1 MRTRLLWALVLPLAL
16 LLAGCSGGDDGGGG
30 SDGPITLRFQSLAWQ
45 EESVEVNKE
54 LVKEWNA
61 THPDVKVEYV
71 QGSWDSVHDQLLTS
85 FEGGEAPDIIHD
97 ASDDLADFAYGGY
110 LADLTDLL
118 PQRLK
123 SDIPQRSWETATFG
137 DGIYGVPFLQEPRV
151 LIANAKWLKE
161 AGVRIPTPEQPWSWA
176 EFRKITEQLSGDG
189 KYGVA
194 WPLKEPVSAS
204 LNLSLSA
211 GGQLFHRGADGKV
224 TVRFEPADEVMPSTV
239 HDQVIT
245 DRSASPTTLGS
256 GGSDTLP
263 GFFGGRYAMVPLGF
277 SYRQQIVQQAPK
289 GFDWQVLPAPAG
301 ADGLTQGVSPQTL
314 SIAEDSPHQREA
326 AEFIDFLLRPAEHG
340 PAGARRLDAA
350 DRDPGAERPGP
361 AHRRE
366 RLGHRHGPRRP
377 PALGARAVRAGLS
390 GVEGQ
395 GRHARLPGVLQRSHR
410 ARRTARAPGGRREPG
425 TGPLP
430 ALTSSG
436 TAALVDRCLRAP
448 ALTDATLLT
457 QLEYARKRPGD
468 HGSWT
473 RLTVLTRPRYA
484 WRLIGRVGRHSF
496 RPVPRV
502 DAGIVRVARLDMGGP
517 CRRGAAEGVVDV
529 AVGAGAVNRVARD
542 VSSRLPSE
550 S

>member
-1 MRTRLLWALVLPLAL
+1 MRTRLLPALTAALTL
-16 LLAGCSGGDDGGGG
+16 LLAGCSGDDRDGADDGRV
-30 SDGPITLRFQSLAWQ
+30 TLRFQSLAWQ

-54 LVKEWNA
+54 LVKEWND

-123 SDIPQRSWETATFG
+123 SDIPQRSWDTATFG

-151 LIANAKWLKE
+151 LIANATWLKE
-161 AGVRIPTPEQPWSWA
+161 SGVRIPTPERPWSWP
-176 EFRKITEQLSGDG
+176 EFRRITDRLSGDG

-224 TVRFEPADEVMPSTV
+224 TVRFEAADEVMPSTV
-239 HDQVIT
+239 HDQVNT

-326 AEFIDFLLRPAEHG
+326 AQFIDFLLRPENMV
-340 PAGARRLDAA
+340 RL
-350 DRDPGAERPGP
+350 
-361 AHRRE
+361 
-366 RLGHRHGPRRP
+366 
-377 PALGARAVRAGLS
+377 ALGDWM
-390 GVEGQ
+390 
-395 GRHARLPGVLQRSHR
+395 LP
-410 ARRTARAPGGRREPG
+410 T
-425 TGPLP
+425 
-430 ALTSSG
+430 G
-436 TAALVDRCLRAP
+436 TAALKDPALHTTENDWATGTALAEHLRSAP
-448 ALTDATLLT
+448 AQSVRGYPEWKDKVATPAFQEYYSGAIDGDELRER
-457 QLEYARKRPGD
+457 LEDDGNLVLARYQR
-468 HGSWT
+468 
-473 RLTVLTRPRYA
+473 
-484 WRLIGRVGRHSF
+484 
-496 RPVPRV
+496 
-502 DAGIVRVARLDMGGP
+502 
-517 CRRGAAEGVVDV
+517 
-529 AVGAGAVNRVARD
+529 
-542 VSSRLPSE
+542 
-550 S
+550 